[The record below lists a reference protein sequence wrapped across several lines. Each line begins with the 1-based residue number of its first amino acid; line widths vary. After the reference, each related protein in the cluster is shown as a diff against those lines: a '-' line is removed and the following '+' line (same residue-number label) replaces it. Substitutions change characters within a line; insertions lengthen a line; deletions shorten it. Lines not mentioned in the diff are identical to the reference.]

1 MKTNPLLGLDW
12 RGNLGIMLDEDNI
25 DPRIKHVSED
35 PDVKTLKRQFKKQ
48 FNENHTVKGIKVEMQ
63 LKEDAILI
71 QQKRRPIP
79 IHLQQSVEKE
89 LQKLENQG
97 HIEKANDIDGNCF
110 VSSAVITVKKDGAVK
125 IALNSR
131 KLNEITVKRKAQRPN
146 MEKLISRISRKIAK
160 GVSNYPF
167 LFLEKKHQRSKL
179 ESAYSDKPQIAISG
193 LNIQ

>member
-1 MKTNPLLGLDW
+1 
-12 RGNLGIMLDEDNI
+12 
-25 DPRIKHVSED
+25 
-35 PDVKTLKRQFKKQ
+35 
-48 FNENHTVKGIKVEMQ
+48 MQ

-71 QQKRRPIP
+71 KQKRRPIP

-89 LQKLENQG
+89 LEKLQNQG
-97 HIEKANDIDGNCF
+97 HIEKANDIDENCF
-110 VSSAVITVKKDGAVK
+110 VSSAVITVKKDRSVK

-131 KLNEITVKRKAQRPN
+131 KLNEITVKSKAQMPN
-146 MEKLISRISRKIAK
+146 MDELISRISRKIAK

-193 LNIQ
+193 TKHTVTSPNGKIIHKKTLVNP